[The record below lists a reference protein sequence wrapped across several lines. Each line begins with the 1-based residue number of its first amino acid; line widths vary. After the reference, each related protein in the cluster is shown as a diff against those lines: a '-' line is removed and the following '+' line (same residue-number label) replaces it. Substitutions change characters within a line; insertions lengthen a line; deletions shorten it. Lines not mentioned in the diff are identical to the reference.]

1 MVSHTCHKWCWSG
14 CHFIRQNYQVESR
27 QLEVNPR
34 HSSARIDTALLGLRI
49 ASGSAFLY
57 HGVAILFGMFGG
69 PGPERFAIDHR
80 IPVVL
85 GYLVGLAQVAS
96 AIGVLLG
103 IFVRLAAVA
112 LIGVMLGAIFLVHLP
127 HGFDVSNGGIEYAL
141 TQLLIAF
148 ALLLMGAG
156 TYSVASR
163 LPERLKGL

>member
-14 CHFIRQNYQVESR
+14 CHFIHQNYHVESR
-27 QLEVNPR
+27 QLDLNPR
-34 HSSARIDTALLGLRI
+34 RSSARIDIALLALRI
-49 ASGSAFLY
+49 ASGLAFLY
-57 HGVAILFGMFGG
+57 HGVTIQFGIFGG

-85 GYLVGLAQVAS
+85 AYLVGLTQVAS
-96 AIGVLLG
+96 AIAVLVG

-112 LIGVMLGAIFLVHLP
+112 LIVIMLGAIFLVHLP

-156 TYSVASR
+156 AYSVASR